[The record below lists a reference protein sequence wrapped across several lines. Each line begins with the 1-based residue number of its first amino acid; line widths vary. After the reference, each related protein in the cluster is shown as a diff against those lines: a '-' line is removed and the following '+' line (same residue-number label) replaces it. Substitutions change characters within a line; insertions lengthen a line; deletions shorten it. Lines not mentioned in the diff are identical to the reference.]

1 MSAALTAVSWTAL
14 APSCV
19 CVGKVRGGGVTV
31 GELSHSHCP
40 TRPRGL
46 EFHSGK
52 DFVTGTATLS
62 LSLSEVWETC
72 PLVQGFEG
80 TQVFT
85 PVHPQGDRVPVT

>member
-19 CVGKVRGGGVTV
+19 CVWGRSEV